1 MDKKYYYLAVG
12 SNEKNAIPRLVL
24 RVENYRVL
32 WRLFDEAQFNPD
44 FVLYVTNE
52 KGERVL

>member
-1 MDKKYYYLAVG
+1 MDKKYYYLAMMP
-12 SNEKNAIPRLVL
+12 NEENAIPRLVL

-32 WRLFDEAQFNPD
+32 WRLFDEAQINPD